1 MYVFFFSS
9 RRRHTR
15 LQGDWSSDVC
25 SSNLHRNRRNHL
37 HHSLAGKPERCP
49 SPGARERSLRAK
61 RQSPQSR
68 HSYQSRRYR
77 RSGDAL
83 VTNWAFEMTLKMGD
97 IVIAR
102 FTNSGQI
109 KEFRGR
115 IKGVTKNYWKIE
127 SMEPV
132 WPNEAPG
139 RVFRIATIFARNYS
153 ANNRIVKRAEEVR

>member
-1 MYVFFFSS
+1 M
-9 RRRHTR
+9 
-15 LQGDWSSDVC
+15 
-25 SSNLHRNRRNHL
+25 
-37 HHSLAGKPERCP
+37 
-49 SPGARERSLRAK
+49 
-61 RQSPQSR
+61 
-68 HSYQSRRYR
+68 
-77 RSGDAL
+77 
-83 VTNWAFEMTLKMGD
+83 TNWAFEMTLKMGD

-127 SMEPV
+127 SLEPV